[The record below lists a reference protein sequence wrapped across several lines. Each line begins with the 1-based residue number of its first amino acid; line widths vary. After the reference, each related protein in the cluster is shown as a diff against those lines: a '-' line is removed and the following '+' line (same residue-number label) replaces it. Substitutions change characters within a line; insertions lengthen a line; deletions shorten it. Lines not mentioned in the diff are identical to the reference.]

1 MSRCKKL
8 EKVLKSGRFDEHLHD
23 ISNQMQIHLSECST
37 CKQLYDDLV
46 QIENMILETEPAEL
60 SSPAKTRIR
69 MNVTQ
74 AVAGRKPQF
83 IQVLKPAL
91 GLAFAAM
98 IVFFLILQ
106 PHSKQ
111 PIPEMVSQTQ
121 IAGDDLQADILDL
134 MNIDIFLFDDADL
147 ETAVILQSDN
157 TLISDALE
165 TLSASMSYI
174 YDEMVYTALSDLD
187 EKEWDLIRRY
197 LM

>member
-1 MSRCKKL
+1 MSRCQKL
-8 EKVLKSGRFDEHLHD
+8 EKVLKSGRFGEHLHD
-23 ISNQMQIHLSECST
+23 ISNQMHQHLSECST

-74 AVAGRKPQF
+74 AIVSRKPQF
-83 IQVLKPAL
+83 MLKPVL

-98 IVFFLILQ
+98 IVFLLILQ
-106 PHSKQ
+106 PRSGQ

-187 EKEWDLIRRY
+187 EKEWDLIRR
-197 LM
+197 